1 MADMTHNVLFDK
13 IAYVTRLLT
22 KIRYQTVYNM
32 AEMGKLQEMY
42 DVHLSMY
49 QFIKDKKQ
57 AAVDEIV
64 RQGYFYEYGV
74 LDEKER

>member
-1 MADMTHNVLFDK
+1 
-13 IAYVTRLLT
+13 
-22 KIRYQTVYNM
+22 M

-74 LDEKER
+74 LDEKKKDNIISNSFY